1 MKKYLVAGIAVAA
14 VFAAGSIGYATV
26 SNDCGYDEKGQFH
39 KGGKVY
45 AYGTMADAKKCAEK
59 GILPEVIAKRLG
71 AWGNAK
77 TKAEAQAIKDLNAKV
92 IADKK
97 AAEEAAR
104 AKAEAEA
111 AAKKAAEEE
120 AARQAAEAEAAKKAA
135 ALLLLQEAAKAKAA
149 APAEVK

>member
-1 MKKYLVAGIAVAA
+1 MKKYLVAGIAVVALL
-14 VFAAGSIGYATV
+14 AAGGVGYATV

-111 AAKKAAEEE
+111 AAV
-120 AARQAAEAEAAKKAA
+120 
-135 ALLLLQEAAKAKAA
+135 LLLQEAAKAKAA
-149 APAEVK
+149 APAEVKQTNDRIFL